1 MTNTL
6 AWTEF
11 EEAIRGQRRAALP
24 DASAWVAA
32 NAGSGKTKVLI
43 DRVARLLLLENVRP
57 DEILCVTYTKAAA
70 SEMQARLFQRLGE
83 WCVMDADRLRAALSR
98 LEDKPESSYRL
109 EDIGRAR
116 ELFAQA
122 LETPGGL
129 RIETLHAFCGRIL
142 KRFPLEAGIAPGFRE
157 LDEPQA
163 MRLWNRSFEN
173 LGAIISRG
181 DSRLREAARI
191 AGEAAGGRGVAVV
204 LQDLNARRS
213 EFEDFIR
220 DAGDLESAIE
230 QLRLDLNAPE
240 ETSDAICS
248 RAVNADLPRET
259 LQQTLDALREA
270 GHAGSEA
277 STLIE
282 EVLSSASDK
291 DRFADYCGVFQTR
304 QGDQR
309 KRNFYKKEQLA
320 RAPALEALFQIAPTF
335 SGRECLRMRHAKAAF
350 DIRTTFERSAALVR
364 LAHAVFEDFAHR
376 KRSGA
381 GLDFEDL
388 IRTVRHLLTERG
400 ASEWVLWKLDGGLR
414 HILLDEAQDTSPSQ
428 WAIIRALTANFFV
441 GSGIERA
448 HPSTLF
454 VVGDQKQSIYSFQG
468 ADPERFIAERQD
480 FQLRASASRTRF
492 EDPRLDMSFRSARS
506 VLGFVDETFDPAAFN
521 GAAPF
526 SISTAQLSD
535 PWRHTAYRREHE
547 GSVEIW
553 PLTQRDQVAEREP
566 WDAPLGQE
574 SAASPKQK
582 LARAIAEYIRKEL
595 EDGAGIWDGE
605 TLRPARPG
613 DFLILVR
620 GRKGGL
626 FDAILQALKKSGLPV
641 AGADRLEL
649 LESLP
654 VQDLLNLVRF
664 ALCPEDDLTLA
675 EILKGPFGGLD
686 DDADLVPLASQRAR
700 GQSLWGQL
708 RASDEPDHVRVR
720 RFLEGVLQR
729 RGSPPFEFLSA
740 VLETSSDGDLPSG
753 WELMLSRFGGQA
765 REPLSA
771 LLDRAAAFDSEGPCH
786 LELFLSAIES
796 DGGELKRELSDAQD
810 EIRVMTVHG
819 AKGLEAP
826 VVIAPDTVSGPRASG
841 EGVFRAPSGAPVWAL
856 AKAKDCPITAKLRN
870 EADDR
875 ALREHR
881 RLLYVALTRARDRLV
896 ICGAAMGKA
905 ESSGRH
911 EASWYVLCEQAMTR
925 LEERQAGVERIAST
939 DGDIRR
945 FGPLAPRLDKRLS
958 APASSAA
965 PDWLHRP
972 APPSA
977 SAPRIFTPSSL
988 GGDTPP
994 ALAALGP
1001 ERERR
1006 LLRGRLIH
1014 TLFEALPDLDQDL
1027 REAAAVGFLSR
1038 QPLLSEDE
1046 RAEILA
1052 SVMGVLTDPAFA
1064 AVFAPGGR
1072 AEAPIIGPFQGHIVN
1087 GRVDRLVRT
1096 ENEALIVDFKTDRPA
1111 PLRVEDIGTGYKAQ
1125 MAAYRAI
1132 LGSLWPQLKI
1142 RCLLVWTDGPRLME
1156 IPEADLESALP
1167 NALM

>member
-1 MTNTL
+1 MTDIL
-6 AWTEF
+6 PWTEF
-11 EEAIRGQRRAALP
+11 EEALRGQRRAALP

-83 WCVMDADRLRAALSR
+83 WCVMDADRLRTDLSR
-98 LEDKPESSYRL
+98 LEDRPETSYTL

-163 MRLWNRSFEN
+163 MELWNRSFES
-173 LGAIISRG
+173 LGAIISSG
-181 DSRLREAARI
+181 DDRLRNAARI
-191 AGEAAGGRGVAVV
+191 AGQAAGGRGISIV
-204 LQDLNARRS
+204 LKDLNARRS
-213 EFEDFIR
+213 EFEEFIR
-220 DAGDLESAIE
+220 SAGDPENAIE
-230 QLRLDLNAPE
+230 RLRVDLGAPE
-240 ETSDAICS
+240 ETSEAIRS
-248 RAVNADLPRET
+248 RAVNADLPKET
-259 LQQTLDALREA
+259 LRQTLEALRQA
-270 GHAGSEA
+270 GATGSDA
-277 STLIE
+277 FTLIE
-282 EVLSSASDK
+282 GVLSGRSDE
-291 DRFADYCGVFQTR
+291 DRFADYCGIFQTR
-304 QGDQR
+304 LGDER
-309 KRNFYKKEQLA
+309 KRNLYTKDLLA
-320 RAPALEALFQIAPTF
+320 KAPSLNSLFQVVPTF
-335 SGRECLRMRHAKAAF
+335 SGRECLRMRDAKSAL
-350 DIRTTFERSAALVR
+350 DVRTTFERSAALVR

-376 KRSGA
+376 KRAGA

-441 GSGIERA
+441 GSGVERA

-480 FQLRASASRTRF
+480 FQMRASASRTRF

-526 SISTAQLSD
+526 SISTAQMSD
-535 PWRHTAYRREHE
+535 PWRHTAYRKDHE

-553 PLTQRDQVAEREP
+553 PLTQRDDVAEREP

-582 LARAIAEYIRKEL
+582 LARSIAEYIKREL
-595 EDGAGIWDGE
+595 DEGAGIWEGE

-626 FDAILQALKKSGLPV
+626 FDAILQALKRAGLPV

-654 VQDLLNLVRF
+654 VQDLLNLIRF

-686 DDADLVPLASQRAR
+686 DDADLVPLASQRAP
-700 GQSLWGQL
+700 GQSLWRQL
-708 RASDEPDHVRVR
+708 RASGEPRHAQVR
-720 RFLEGVLQR
+720 RFLEGALER
-729 RGSPPFEFLSA
+729 RSSPPFEFLSA
-740 VLETSSDGDLPSG
+740 LLETASDADLPTG

-826 VVIAPDTVSGPRASG
+826 VVIAPDTVSAPRASG
-841 EGVFRAPSGAPVWAL
+841 EGVFKGPSGAPIWAL
-856 AKAKDCPITAKLRN
+856 AKVKDCPMTATLRK

-896 ICGAAMGKA
+896 ISGAAMGNA
-905 ESSGRH
+905 GPSGRH
-911 EASWYVLCEQAMTR
+911 DASWYALCAQAMAR
-925 LEERQAGVERIAST
+925 LEERGAGVARIASA
-939 DGDIRR
+939 DGDILR
-945 FGPLAPRLDKRLS
+945 FGSPAQRLGGRLS
-958 APASSAA
+958 ATVSSGA
-965 PDWLHRP
+965 PDWLRRP
-972 APPSA
+972 APASA

-1001 ERERR
+1001 ERDRR

-1014 TLFEALPDLDQDL
+1014 TLFEALPDLEPDE
-1027 REAAAVGFLSR
+1027 REAAAMGFLSR
-1038 QPLLSEDE
+1038 QSLLSEDE
-1046 RAEILA
+1046 RAEIVG
-1052 SVMGVLTDPAFA
+1052 SVMRVLTDPAFA

-1096 ENEALIVDFKTDRPA
+1096 GDEALIVDFKTDRPA
-1111 PLRVEDIGTGYKAQ
+1111 PLRVEDIGAGYKAQ
-1125 MAAYRAI
+1125 MAAYRAV
-1132 LGSLWPQLKI
+1132 LSAMWPGLKI

-1156 IPEADLESALP
+1156 IPVADLESALP